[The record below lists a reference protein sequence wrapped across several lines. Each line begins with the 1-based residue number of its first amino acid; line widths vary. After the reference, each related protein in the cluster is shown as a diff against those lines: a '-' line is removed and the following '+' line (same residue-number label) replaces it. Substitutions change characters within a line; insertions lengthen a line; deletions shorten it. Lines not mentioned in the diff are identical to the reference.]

1 MAALEA
7 LAESGGRVG
16 FSQVPSIDE
25 LAEDAKSVASVD
37 NKAKIAVSLVSGQL
51 SKAPLDSRDD
61 YILQA
66 TEAVEV
72 LNALVHGGVVA
83 GHQIPSMDELS
94 DNLRKL
100 NEGVHDLMTG
110 LGVLAAGG
118 TVNGQNVPGLDT
130 TVSGLKNLSEGV
142 GSPAKGTAALKAG
155 SGTGMGDGHRR
166 RAMGRARSPW
176 AEGHSTARHCCRPKT
191 TTLFTDHV
199 AGSCTLSAHLP
210 RAPRKV
216 QEPVQPQS
224 SAAGKSRRKWFLSAL
239 PLR

>member
-1 MAALEA
+1 MRPQSPEGGWDSHGFRALMSLRRMQRA
-7 LAESGGRVG
+7 WRRWTTRPRSLSPWY
-16 FSQVPSIDE
+16 QVSCQRR
-25 LAEDAKSVASVD
+25 A
-37 NKAKIAVSLVSGQL
+37 
-51 SKAPLDSRDD
+51 LDSRDD

-176 AEGHSTARHCCRPKT
+176 AEGHNAARHCCRPKT
-191 TTLFTDHV
+191 ITLFTDHV